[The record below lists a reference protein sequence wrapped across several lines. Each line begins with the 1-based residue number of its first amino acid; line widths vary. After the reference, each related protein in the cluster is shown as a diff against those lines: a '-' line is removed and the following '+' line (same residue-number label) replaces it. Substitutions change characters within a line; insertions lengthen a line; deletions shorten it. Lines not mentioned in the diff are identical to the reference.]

1 MRLVLL
7 DFVDTY
13 LEAEKSIT

>member
-1 MRLVLL
+1 ML

-13 LEAEKSIT
+13 ESKW